1 MRARVEKVDV
11 LDWNKSLDASVY
23 DAAITLVQTG
33 RSNYEGFT
41 KKDIK
46 AAKVARKIQGM
57 IGSLS
62 EKDYGGMVSSNM
74 IKKLSN

>member
-1 MRARVEKVDV
+1 MV
-11 LDWNKSLDASVY
+11 
-23 DAAITLVQTG
+23 

-46 AAKVARKIQGM
+46 AAKAARKLQGM
-57 IGSLS
+57 IGIPS

-74 IKKLSN
+74 IKTAQLIQLMCPMLAQYLDQTLIVSEGKQFEGNLNQ